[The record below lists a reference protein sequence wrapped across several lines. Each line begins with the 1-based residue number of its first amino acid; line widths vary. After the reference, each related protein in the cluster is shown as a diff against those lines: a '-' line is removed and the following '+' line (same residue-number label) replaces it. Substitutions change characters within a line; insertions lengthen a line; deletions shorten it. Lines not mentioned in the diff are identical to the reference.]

1 MTGNKLVLADKYK
14 DKKKKHAF
22 FSYNSN
28 YSVYQKK
35 KKKSTAWFSEI
46 IIYRNPSY
54 AWRIPPS
61 ILITWL

>member
-35 KKKSTAWFSEI
+35 KKKSTA
-46 IIYRNPSY
+46 
-54 AWRIPPS
+54 
-61 ILITWL
+61 